1 MTQENSKK
9 KWSAKAEEPHADNA
23 QSLGSYLQR
32 ERQKKQLTIKEVAES
47 TRIPPEALEALEAGN
62 KNLLPVSVFT
72 RGFVKIYA
80 AHLGLNQAEIL
91 ERFNNEWGAIE
102 NTTPEFLSGERM
114 AESSPFFLSFK
125 FYFLLLLITLLISLA
140 YFFFQADDTP
150 KPAALTTVPLSLKQ
164 PGDQMIVNNKEIK
177 QVTILSSAPS
187 QDTLLI
193 SPQSAG
199 KIVLEEEEEEEESPH
214 VALQSQELTTVA
226 DVPPTISSQKRSAL
240 AVQQPAGQSPAT
252 QAQKPKAALSQA
264 VNLHIRFIKKTLIS
278 VAQDDDQPEKFL
290 FTKGE
295 ESSWQAA
302 RHITLQIDD
311 AKAVELTLNGSPITV
326 AQNNGPL
333 AITLPTD
340 VDH

>member
-1 MTQENSKK
+1 MTQENSTK

-91 ERFNNEWGAIE
+91 ERFNNEWGAVE

-125 FYFLLLLITLLISLA
+125 FYFLILLIALLISLA

-150 KPAALTTVPLSLKQ
+150 NPAALTTVPLSLKQ
-164 PGDQMIVNNKEIK
+164 PGEQMIVNNKEVK

-199 KIVLEEEEEEEESPH
+199 KIVLEEEEDESPH
-214 VALQSQELTTVA
+214 VSLQSQELTAAA
-226 DVPPTISSQKRSAL
+226 DVRPTISSQKRSAL
-240 AVQQPAGQSPAT
+240 ALQQPATQSPAT
-252 QAQKPKAALSQA
+252 QVQKPKAALSQA
-264 VNLHIRFIKKTLIS
+264 VNLHIRFIKKTHIS

-326 AQNNGPL
+326 AKNNGPL